1 MNPVYDFTGQV
12 ALVTGASSGIGWAAA
27 RMLAEAGASVVLAD
41 VNTVALDAATSELT
55 AAGRQVI
62 GVTCDVADEGRAAA
76 MIEQTVSTFGRLD
89 LAFNNAGIVGFTG
102 DLADESADSFDRVT
116 AINQRGVW
124 TCMKHELRQ
133 MRGQGAG
140 AIVNCSSLGGLVGQ
154 AGRATYHATK
164 HGVIGLT
171 KSAAMD
177 YAPLG
182 IRINAVCPG
191 LIDTPMA
198 SDMIENQPDTMRE
211 VMRDQPIGRPGRP
224 EEVAAA
230 VLWLLSPA
238 ASLVMGVALP
248 VDGGFTA
255 H

>member
-1 MNPVYDFTGQV
+1 MNPVYDFSGQV
-12 ALVTGASSGIGWAAA
+12 ALVTGASSGIGLASVQAF
-27 RMLAEAGASVVLAD
+27 AEAGAAVVLAD
-41 VNTVALDAATSELT
+41 INEDALRTATAGLT
-55 AAGRQVI
+55 AAGHQAI
-62 GVTCDVADEGRAAA
+62 GVTCDVADEAQAAELVERTIA
-76 MIEQTVSTFGRLD
+76 AYGRLD
-89 LAFNNAGIVGFTG
+89 MAFNNAGILGFTG
-102 DLADESADSFDRVT
+102 DPAEESAESFDRVI
-116 AINQRGVW
+116 AINLRGIW
-124 TCMKHELRQ
+124 TCMKHELRR
-133 MRGQGAG
+133 MRTQGSG

-177 YAPLG
+177 YAPRG

-191 LIDTPMA
+191 VIATPM
-198 SDMIENQPDTMRE
+198 STDMIENQPDAMRE

-230 VLWLLSPA
+230 ALWLCSPA
-238 ASLVMGVALP
+238 ASLVLGVALP